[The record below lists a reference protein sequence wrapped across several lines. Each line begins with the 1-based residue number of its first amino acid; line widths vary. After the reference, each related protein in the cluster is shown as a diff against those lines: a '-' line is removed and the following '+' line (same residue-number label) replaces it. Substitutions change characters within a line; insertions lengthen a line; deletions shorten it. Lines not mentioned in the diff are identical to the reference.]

1 VGEPPKPI
9 IQAAALVPVYRRAD
23 GAVGLVLIRRS
34 AGGAHGGQLAF
45 PGGKREPQDRSMLDT
60 ALREAWEET
69 GISREAAEIL
79 AALPAVDTST
89 TEFRIF
95 PFLARITPPRRWQPN
110 HREVAEIIEIKLSDL
125 ARPEAHGEDFLQ
137 MPAWPQP
144 RRMPFYRIGP
154 YPLWGATYRILH
166 PLLPRLLSEEWNI

>member
-1 VGEPPKPI
+1 VRGPRKPI
-9 IQAAALVPVYRRAD
+9 IEAAALVPVYRRAD

-34 AGGAHGGQLAF
+34 AGGAHGGQIAF

-69 GISREAAEIL
+69 GISREAVEIL
-79 AALPAVDTST
+79 SFLPAVDTST
-89 TEFRIF
+89 TNFRIF
-95 PFLARITPPRRWQPN
+95 PFLGHITPPGAWQPN
-110 HREVAEIIEIKLSDL
+110 EREVAEILEIKLSDL
-125 ARPEAHGEDFLQ
+125 ACPEAHGEDFLQ

-154 YPLWGATYRILH
+154 YRLWGATYRTLH
-166 PLLPRLLSEEWNI
+166 PLIPRLLSAEWDI